1 MASGEGIRSFIH
13 KHSLSTSYKIVP
25 EGDKKINYSPNIKYE
40 CPVCGKHNVGT
51 VIGGN
56 KYCQDCC
63 IEYNNT
69 GGIFSIQWDGELV
82 PYYVNEFINCG

>member
-25 EGDKKINYSPNIKYE
+25 EGDRKINYIPDEKYD
-40 CPVCGKHNVGT
+40 CPVCGKHNIGT

-56 KYCQDCC
+56 KFCQDCF
-63 IEYNNT
+63 IEYNHI
-69 GGIFSIQWDGELV
+69 GIFSIQWNGELV
-82 PYYVNEFINCG
+82 PYHINEFIDCG